1 MLDETGFPDATAGA
15 RHPIVLIVEDEPL
28 LRCTTAEFLCLSGY
42 TVLETPSAAEAVT
55 LFDSGKSV
63 DVVFCDVCVSGPTDG
78 LMLARWLEQ
87 RHPHVPVML
96 TSGYGGAVREAAL
109 EIVGSEGFLSKP
121 YHQDELVR
129 RIRSLI
135 W

>member
-1 MLDETGFPDATAGA
+1 
-15 RHPIVLIVEDEPL
+15 
-28 LRCTTAEFLCLSGY
+28 
-42 TVLETPSAAEAVT
+42 
-55 LFDSGKSV
+55 
-63 DVVFCDVCVSGPTDG
+63 
-78 LMLARWLEQ
+78 
-87 RHPHVPVML
+87 ML